1 MVNKYLSDRY
11 LDNFNYMI
19 FITYTEFIIFVIFS
33 ILKRKSEYV

>member
-1 MVNKYLSDRY
+1 MDNKYLYDKD

>member
-1 MVNKYLSDRY
+1 MVNKYLSSRF